1 MVKMAPTLV
10 PDGFIY
16 LRATPQT
23 CMSRLKS
30 RSRDEETTVDISY
43 LEDLHKRHDDWLY
56 KIHANSVA
64 GLRTEFDL
72 VRYSATFQD
81 TPRWQTAGL
90 CSLALNV
97 LMFAARR
104 CREGSRQ
111 GQYIDRLSSL
121 FCQLV
126 FIVPQC
132 CSVLSPLAAG
142 LMSCLG
148 GLQMLEIEGRR
159 PELVPA
165 ERIKKAA
172 QQSLTAPQ
180 VPEMITSEVSSDM
193 QYID

>member
-72 VRYSATFQD
+72 VRFRH
-81 TPRWQTAGL
+81 PPPP
-90 CSLALNV
+90 
-97 LMFAARR
+97 
-104 CREGSRQ
+104 
-111 GQYIDRLSSL
+111 
-121 FCQLV
+121 
-126 FIVPQC
+126 VP
-132 CSVLSPLAAG
+132 VNPK
-142 LMSCLG
+142 
-148 GLQMLEIEGRR
+148 
-159 PELVPA
+159 PKP
-165 ERIKKAA
+165 
-172 QQSLTAPQ
+172 
-180 VPEMITSEVSSDM
+180 
-193 QYID
+193 